1 MNQKITQEK
10 KQNLP
15 LERAIKALK
24 DARSKLERYENQ
36 SKEPI
41 AIIGMGCRVPGGAFT
56 PETFWEL
63 LQNGVDAIT
72 EVPPDRWPV
81 DEYYDSD
88 PTAPGKMYTR
98 YGGFVERLQEFD
110 ANFFGI
116 SPKETIHL
124 DPQQRLL
131 LEVSWEALERS
142 GINPQQLKGTSTGV
156 FVGICSN
163 DYTQKILT
171 QGFEQIDAYM
181 ASGNTHST
189 ASGRISYLLG
199 LKGPSL
205 AVDTACSSSLVSIH
219 LATTSLRNR
228 ECDLAL
234 AGGVNALISP
244 ELSINFSKAG
254 MLSPDGR
261 CKTFDATADGFVRGE
276 GCGMVVLKRLS
287 DAVADGD
294 NILAVIRGTAINQD
308 GDTSGLTVPSGPS
321 QQGVIG
327 QAMENGGVDPAS
339 ISYIEAH
346 GTGTSLG
353 DPIEVGAIGT
363 VFGKTHSP
371 EQPVIIGSAKTNIGH
386 LEGAAGIAGL
396 MKVVLQLQ
404 HQKIAPSLHFNQPNP
419 YINWDKLPVQVA
431 TKLTSWPT
439 NGKSC
444 IAGVSSFGFSGTNA
458 HIVLE
463 EAPSHQVKSQNVVE
477 RQVHIF
483 TMSAQTEN
491 ALADLVNSYQS
502 YLEAESNDNDLGD
515 ICYTANIGRAEFNH
529 RLAFI
534 TSEQQD
540 LVEKLKQYKQGEN
553 FPGISSGQITSQ
565 TRTKIAFL
573 FTGQGSQY
581 LQMGRQLYQ
590 TQPTFQKIIDQ
601 CSDILSS
608 YLEVPIL
615 EVLYPK
621 DAQKS
626 SSLLDQTAYTQP
638 ALFAI
643 EYALFKL
650 WESWGIKPNVVMGHS
665 VGEYVAACTAG
676 VYSLED
682 GLKLIAMR
690 GRLMQELPSG
700 GKMVSVMASEDQVKE
715 AIKNY
720 NSQVTIAA
728 INGAE
733 SIVISGESEAI
744 ASIGSNLEAMGVK
757 TKELQVSHAFH
768 SPLME
773 PMLAEFEK
781 VAKEVS
787 YNQPKIPF
795 ISNVSGE
802 KVGEE
807 ITNAQYW
814 VSHVCQPVRFAQSM
828 KNLES
833 QGYELFLEIGPKPI
847 LLGMGRQCVKEEIGE
862 WLPSLRPGVDE
873 WEQMVS
879 SLGRLYVKGA
889 KIDWLGWEKDYSRQ
903 KVELPTYPFQRE
915 RYWIETKN
923 NSWAKQQLSTGKN
936 QHPLLGEKLNCA
948 GEQKIFTSL
957 IGENAPEYLS
967 NHRVFK
973 EAIFPTTGYLEIGI
987 AAGNEQWERSE
998 IVIEDLII
1006 SSGWILPAGELINGQ
1021 TIVTPTDSQ
1030 SYKFQIF
1037 SQEKQEWKLHATGK
1051 ITKEANSTPSP
1062 KIDLEKYRSECNQ
1075 VIEVKEHYQKCS
1087 KVGIEYGKSFQGME
1101 KLWSNSN
1108 QALGYIKLPEEL
1120 ITQMG
1125 EYNFHPALL
1134 DAALQVIFQAVPG
1147 KESEPTYLPVGI
1159 EKFKVYKKPG
1169 VSLYAHASVTPPKV
1183 KRPESLT
1190 ASVTIVSA
1198 SGEII
1203 AKVKGLQLKRATKQ
1217 SLLATE
1223 TESIKDWLYEVEW
1236 RNQGILGKLL
1246 PPDLMAPVEIA
1257 KNLTPTVRE
1266 LVTQVDSERSNSFE
1280 KSLEELSVDYI
1291 LQGLQQMGWS
1301 YKPTQKLEFDGVAQK
1316 LGIVPSHRSLLRRL
1330 LVILTEEGILKYKN
1344 QEWEVAK
1351 TLAQVKPSE
1360 KSQSLQKEYP
1370 EETATLTLLEGCASK
1385 LSGVLRGA
1393 IDPVQLVFPQGDLTT
1408 ATQVYEESTVAKV
1421 MNTIVEKS
1429 IAKAIE
1435 KLPKSRG
1442 IRLLEIGAGTGGT
1455 TSYILPNLNM
1465 EQTEYTFT
1473 DLGALFIGKA
1483 KEKFGDYKF
1492 VEYKTLDIEID
1503 PKSQGF
1509 EGKKYDVIIAANV
1522 LHATTDMKET
1532 LSHVRELLADG
1543 GMLVLYEVTGK
1554 TRWADLVFGMLE
1566 GWWKFRDYELR
1577 SDYPLLSREQWH
1589 DVLKERGFTEVV
1601 TMPEVEG
1608 MAETLLGQTVIVAQ
1622 NSQTKL
1628 EERNED
1634 SKGWLILADYEG
1646 IGKELGKKLKSVG
1659 EVCTLVYAGEK
1670 YQQIAPGEFRINP
1683 NKVEEFK
1690 QVIETVGRKSES
1702 LYGVVQCW
1710 TTEGGV
1716 GEEINYE
1723 ELENLS
1729 KLGCGTS
1736 LYLVQALVKAELS
1749 VVPRL
1754 WLVTS
1759 GAQAVPSKNPVIPG
1773 VAQSSVWGMGKAIS
1787 LEHPELNCTRIDLD
1801 PEKGIEGQGDT
1812 LFTEIWSEDGQDQVA
1827 WRGEGRY
1834 VARLVASHHQQPV
1847 AKKLV
1852 PSEPFKLG
1860 SSNKGSLDNLTLEP
1874 VSRRSPGAGEVEIRV
1889 KATGLNFLDV
1899 VSALGLVP
1907 DEVDG
1912 MSQKHLVEMESF
1924 GRECAGELVAVGSQ
1938 VKGFNVGDQ
1947 VMAMAQGSL
1956 SQYVTVDASYVV
1968 MKPENMSFEEAASIP
1983 ANFLTAYYCLHNVA
1997 KIKEGERILIH
2008 AAAGGTGMAAVQIAI
2023 AAGAEVMA
2031 TASPPKWE
2039 ALRKMGVKHIMN
2051 SRTYEFADQ
2060 VMERTQGKGVD
2071 IVLNSLTSGEF
2082 ISKSMSVVSDG
2093 GRFVEIAKRGVWS
2106 SKQVAAVRPDVSY
2119 FVVDLVKESV
2129 EQPGLINSM
2138 LPGLKEKFGDGLLQP
2153 LPIKVFPI
2161 EEVIDAFRYMQQ
2173 AKHIGKIVVS
2183 QTQLT
2188 SKKPL
2193 SFRSDAS
2200 YLITGGMG
2208 GLGLLVA
2215 GWMVSLGAKHLVLL
2229 GRRSPDDATIKKI
2242 GELEMAGASVVVE
2255 KGDVSDWESM
2265 RGVWQRIE
2273 ESNRPLA
2280 GVIHAAGMLSDGV
2293 LQNQSWY
2300 GFEQVMWP
2308 KVKGG
2313 WHLHKL
2319 SQNQKLDFFVL
2330 FSSAASLLGSSGQ
2343 GNHSA
2348 ANAFLDGLAHY
2359 RRGMGL
2365 PGLSIHWGAVSH
2377 IGEAAERG
2385 ADVRV
2390 LKQGMGAISPT
2401 QV

>member
-1 MNQKITQEK
+1 MRSAYT
-10 KQNLP
+10 
-15 LERAIKALK
+15 KA
-24 DARSKLERYENQ
+24 N
-36 SKEPI
+36 I
-41 AIIGMGCRVPGGAFT
+41 AP
-56 PETFWEL
+56 
-63 LQNGVDAIT
+63 
-72 EVPPDRWPV
+72 
-81 DEYYDSD
+81 
-88 PTAPGKMYTR
+88 
-98 YGGFVERLQEFD
+98 
-110 ANFFGI
+110 
-116 SPKETIHL
+116 
-124 DPQQRLL
+124 
-131 LEVSWEALERS
+131 
-142 GINPQQLKGTSTGV
+142 
-156 FVGICSN
+156 
-163 DYTQKILT
+163 
-171 QGFEQIDAYM
+171 
-181 ASGNTHST
+181 NT
-189 ASGRISYLLG
+189 
-199 LKGPSL
+199 
-205 AVDTACSSSLVSIH
+205 V
-219 LATTSLRNR
+219 
-228 ECDLAL
+228 
-234 AGGVNALISP
+234 
-244 ELSINFSKAG
+244 
-254 MLSPDGR
+254 
-261 CKTFDATADGFVRGE
+261 
-276 GCGMVVLKRLS
+276 
-287 DAVADGD
+287 
-294 NILAVIRGTAINQD
+294 
-308 GDTSGLTVPSGPS
+308 
-321 QQGVIG
+321 
-327 QAMENGGVDPAS
+327 
-339 ISYIEAH
+339 SYIETH
-346 GTGTSLG
+346 GTGTPLG
-353 DPIEVGAIGT
+353 DPIEINGLKRSFKQLHQQYEVPLTEKPYCGLGA
-363 VFGKTHSP
+363 V
-371 EQPVIIGSAKTNIGH
+371 KTNVGH
-386 LEGAAGIAGL
+386 LEAAAGIAGVI
-396 MKVVLQLQ
+396 KVLLAIKHKKFPKLANFQELNPRIELKDSPFYIVSETEEWQQLQ
-404 HQKIAPSLHFNQPNP
+404 TETGEIIPRR
-419 YINWDKLPVQVA
+419 V
-431 TKLTSWPT
+431 
-439 NGKSC
+439 
-444 IAGVSSFGFSGTNA
+444 GVSSFGFGGVNA
-458 HIVLE
+458 HVVFE
-463 EAPSHQVKSQNVVE
+463 EAPEQVKIQK
-477 RQVHIF
+477 RCDPA
-483 TMSAQTEN
+483 SAQDARERAPRESKVKSEDIRERPQQILTLSGQTEKALRELATKYQTYLQSQTESSLQDICFSAN
-491 ALADLVNSYQS
+491 TGRTNFAERLAIVAESKGNLQEKLADF
-502 YLEAESNDNDLGD
+502 LEDNETNGVLRGK
-515 ICYTANIGRAEFNH
+515 AK
-529 RLAFI
+529 
-534 TSEQQD
+534 SQ
-540 LVEKLKQYKQGEN
+540 EKE
-553 FPGISSGQITSQ
+553 
-565 TRTKIAFL
+565 IAFL

-581 LQMGRQLYQ
+581 LDMGRQLYE
-590 TQPTFQKIIDQ
+590 TQPTFRKILDQ
-601 CSDILSS
+601 CNEILKE
-608 YLEVPIL
+608 YLEVPLL

-621 DAQKS
+621 DAQKSS

-2401 QV
+2401 QVLECLELLMSGSDTEVGVVPIDWSGMQERVAQWPFLADWQETILEVSEPSKSDFLLKLEATLPSERRSLLVAHLRHQVAQVLGINHPESIALETGFFDLGMDSLTSVELRNKLQKSLRCSVPSTIAFDYPKLNKLVDYLAEQLNLIDAQEDTELRSLNQYEEKLSESSDASLVTEVELEASLIKEIEELEKLI